1 MAKDLEKVSQKNSW
15 VKQWYLVW
23 RKHSRDTR
31 ADLKYLGSYHVE
43 EGVDRI
49 HFMPAKRID
58 GNHKEA
64 VFSFMEGWTF
74 Q

>member
-1 MAKDLEKVSQKNSW
+1 M
-15 VKQWYLVW
+15 
-23 RKHSRDTR
+23 R

-64 VFSFMEGWTF
+64 VFSFMEG
-74 Q
+74 